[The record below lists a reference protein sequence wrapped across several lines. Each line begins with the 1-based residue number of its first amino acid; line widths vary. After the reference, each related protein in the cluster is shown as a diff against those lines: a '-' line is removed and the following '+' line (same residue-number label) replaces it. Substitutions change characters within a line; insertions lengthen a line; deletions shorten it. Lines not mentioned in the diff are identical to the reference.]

1 MSRKAGGRPRAQLP
15 EITRMMAHGFQRL
28 KMNGQ
33 PARALDPVLT
43 RKRNQDTMSGKLS
56 NESSRALSSCWT
68 WVSCQTWSPPP

>member
-15 EITRMMAHGFQRL
+15 EITRMMAHGFQGL
-28 KMNGQ
+28 KME
-33 PARALDPVLT
+33 RAAGKGTGPVLT